1 MDQTNTSTKMNA
13 SLFTDDEGES
23 TDTADSSE
31 QEYRYSLRLLYN
43 NQIICTWGQLK
54 YCYWYMTHALN
65 VPFVCSRQHDL
76 SQSAI
81 ADLNADRELGENDS
95 EEWVR

>member
-54 YCYWYMTHALN
+54 YCY
-65 VPFVCSRQHDL
+65 
-76 SQSAI
+76 
-81 ADLNADRELGENDS
+81 
-95 EEWVR
+95 